1 MTDFR
6 RRDGEVLPWRQL
18 PIEGRTK
25 LCATCGEV
33 FNYEN
38 RSATRGVS
46 RKRWA
51 RRRYCSA
58 ECLYTRK
65 TGVNA

>member
-1 MTDFR
+1 MTGLR

-18 PIEGRTK
+18 PIEERTK
-25 LCATCGEV
+25 LCAACGEV
-33 FNYEN
+33 FGYEN

-46 RKRWA
+46 RKRWV